1 MKSVLC
7 GRHTKCCVFLHAWKF
22 AHLCRLLMCF
32 LQGRHRAGL
41 CFVFFSPFLADSVAA
56 ICPSPCTLQRFELH
70 LHCVVPPDVCVPVI
84 FKTREWVVC
93 FCVGVF
99 GVCGFMMG
107 GSPGTRGPLADVGC
121 I

>member
-1 MKSVLC
+1 M
-7 GRHTKCCVFLHAWKF
+7 
-22 AHLCRLLMCF
+22 
-32 LQGRHRAGL
+32 L
-41 CFVFFSPFLADSVAA
+41 CFPTCTEVCTFVPFVDVFFAGHAPGWPLFCFFSPSLADSVAA
-56 ICPSPCTLQRFELH
+56 ICPSLCTLRRFELH
-70 LHCVVPPDVCVPVI
+70 LHCVVPPDVYVPVI

-107 GSPGTRGPLADVGC
+107 GSPGTLGPLADVGC